1 VFGRLSGRVALVTGA
16 NGGLGKSICDV
27 LTREGSSVFKV
38 DLHADDCFHAD
49 IATEAGNKAM
59 IEAALETYGKLD
71 TLVLNAAI
79 QQLSPINAF
88 SADDWQRMMDVT
100 VTGPFFAIKHAWQ
113 ELTKQPGGRIVLTA
127 SLSSFYAEKFKSAY
141 TSAKHAVLGLMR
153 SAALEG
159 VPHQLTANAVAPD
172 WMNTPIVHNQIKDQA
187 RLYGQTEEQVW
198 ARIKAEQLG
207 GRFVETKEVAEVIAF
222 LASNAA
228 SGLNG
233 VCIPVDLGYSAFA

>member
-1 VFGRLSGRVALVTGA
+1 
-16 NGGLGKSICDV
+16 
-27 LTREGSSVFKV
+27 
-38 DLHADDCFHAD
+38 
-49 IATEAGNKAM
+49 
-59 IEAALETYGKLD
+59 
-71 TLVLNAAI
+71 
-79 QQLSPINAF
+79 
-88 SADDWQRMMDVT
+88 
-100 VTGPFFAIKHAWQ
+100 
-113 ELTKQPGGRIVLTA
+113 
-127 SLSSFYAEKFKSAY
+127 
-141 TSAKHAVLGLMR
+141 VLGLMR